1 MYTVAR
7 CLPWNGNLIVMR
19 RFGYRPGLC
28 AALIVLGMS
37 YAAAPAAAAPQGRQ
51 AAAAPVVVAEA
62 ERRDVPRL
70 VRTYGSVLASST
82 AQIKSLVEGRV
93 IEAFFTEGDM
103 VKAGDLLFRIDPRPF
118 QADLEQA
125 QAVLARDQAQ
135 LDKARLELARQKDLS
150 KRGVASAQK
159 FEQAQAEAKALAATV
174 AADAALLANARLKLG
189 YTEIRAPFSG
199 KTGPIL
205 IHPGNIVKANGDT
218 ALVTLSAI
226 EPVRIS
232 VTLAQ
237 QQLPTLQ
244 ARMREGGTDLIVSI
258 PGDAA
263 PPVTARVDF
272 VGATVDPKSG
282 TIEVRATVD
291 NHDHRLVPGQFVA
304 AALVLETFRNAVA
317 VPFEALN
324 TGQEGPYVYVAGKD
338 GKAEARPVTLLY
350 ADAGVAALGSGVEAG
365 EQVVTDGQLRL
376 APGVPLAIVAPT
388 GGKAQK

>member
-1 MYTVAR
+1 
-7 CLPWNGNLIVMR
+7 MR

-37 YAAAPAAAAPQGRQ
+37 CAAAPAAAAPQGRQ
-51 AAAAPVVVAEA
+51 AVAAPVVAAQA

-70 VRTYGSVLASST
+70 VRTYGSVLASAT

-93 IEAFFTEGDM
+93 LEAFFTEGDT

-118 QADLEQA
+118 QADLEQT

-135 LDKARLELARQKDLS
+135 LDKARLELVRQKDLS

-174 AADAALLANARLKLG
+174 AADAAMVANARLKLG

-232 VTLAQ
+232 VTVAQ

-244 ARMREGGTDLIVSI
+244 ARMREGGTGLIVSI

-263 PPVTARVDF
+263 PPITARVDF
-272 VGATVDPKSG
+272 VNATVDSRSG
-282 TIEVRATVD
+282 TIEVRATVE
-291 NHDHRLVPGQFVA
+291 NRDHRLVPGQFVSA
-304 AALVLETFRNAVA
+304 SLVLETFRDAVA
-317 VPFEALN
+317 IPFEAIN
-324 TGQEGPYVYVAGKD
+324 TGQEGPYVYVVGKD
-338 GKAEARPVTLLY
+338 GKAEVRPVTVLY
-350 ADAGVAALGSGVEAG
+350 ADAGVAALGAGVEAG

-376 APGVPLAIVAPT
+376 APGVPVVIAAPAA
-388 GGKAQK
+388 GKAQK

>member
-1 MYTVAR
+1 
-7 CLPWNGNLIVMR
+7 MR
-19 RFGYRPGLC
+19 RFGSRLGLC
-28 AALIVLGMS
+28 AALIVLGVS
-37 YAAAPAAAAPQGRQ
+37 HAAVPAAAAPKQSGP
-51 AAAAPVVVAEA
+51 APVIVAKA

-93 IEAFFTEGDM
+93 LEAFFTEGDM

-232 VTLAQ
+232 VTVAQ

-244 ARMREGGTDLIVSI
+244 ARMREGGTDLIVAV
-258 PGDAA
+258 PGDDA
-263 PPVTARVDF
+263 PPIAAHVDF
-272 VGATVDPKSG
+272 VGATVDSRSG
-282 TIEVRATVD
+282 TIEVRATVP
-291 NHDHRLVPGQFVA
+291 NADHRLVPGQFVT

-317 VPFEALN
+317 VPFEAIN
-324 TGQEGPYVYVAGKD
+324 TGQEGPYVYVVGKD
-338 GKAEARPVTLLY
+338 KKAEVRAVTLLY
-350 ADAGVAALGSGVEAG
+350 ADAGVAAIGAGVEAG

-376 APGVPLAIVAPT
+376 APGVTVSIAAPA